1 MSCSLRASA
10 RTHILNCVQSWSEAA
25 ESIIPGHA
33 CFREAIQLC
42 MPVSKFKIL
51 EPTSSCLGLGM
62 VILCLRA
69 ARRSRTVRSMKV
81 LLWSSVFCL
90 GDGVG
95 ESEMIIGLFGVFGGV
110 VSGED
115 GS

>member
-10 RTHILNCVQSWSEAA
+10 RTHILNYVQSWSEAA
-25 ESIIPGHA
+25 GSIIPGQT
-33 CFREAIQLC
+33 CFREAIHFC
-42 MPVSKFKIL
+42 IPVSKFKML

-62 VILCLRA
+62 AILFLRS

-95 ESEMIIGLFGVFGGV
+95 ESEMIIGLCGVLGGV